1 MRFDIRYRLAFE
13 YENVVRHSQNE
24 LRACPL
30 TDEHQMLL
38 SYRVTSTPT
47 ARVHA
52 FTDYWGTRVDAYGIR
67 EPHVAVE
74 IVAEAAVETRQ
85 RPLMVASPRMDEL
98 ADPVFADEH
107 AEHLAPT
114 RHTEAGSL
122 TTRLAEEIRTQDETD
137 VVSLVLAIH
146 RRVHRSLTY
155 EPGSTEIGV
164 TPDAVL
170 AGGKGV
176 CQDYAHLAV
185 AVCRQ
190 LGVPARYVSG
200 YFFASDDSTGAAVVG
215 DSADV
220 QTHAWF
226 EAAIPGA
233 GWLALDP
240 TNALAVGERH
250 VSIGRGRDYDDVKPI
265 RGVYAGVAS
274 ASLDA
279 GVEMRLLSNASP
291 APAVGPGT
299 PHLPLQQQVQQQQ

>member
-30 TDEHQMLL
+30 TDDHQMLL
-38 SYRVTSTPT
+38 SYRVSSSPA
-47 ARVHA
+47 ARVHG

-74 IVAEAAVETRQ
+74 VVAEAAVETRQ
-85 RPLMVASPRMDEL
+85 RPLTVASPGTGQLTEGPFTD
-98 ADPVFADEH
+98 VH
-107 AEHLAPT
+107 AEFLAPSPHTQPGT
-114 RHTEAGSL
+114 RTAAC
-122 TTRLAEEIRTQDETD
+122 AEEIRARGETD
-137 VVSLVLAIH
+137 VVSLVLDVH

-155 EPGSTEIGV
+155 TPGSTHIGV
-164 TPDAVL
+164 SPDDVL
-170 AGGKGV
+170 AGGRGV

-185 AVCRQ
+185 ALCRT

-200 YFFASDDSTGAAVVG
+200 YFFAADDATGAAVAG

-240 TNALAVGERH
+240 TNAVAVGERH
-250 VSIGRGRDYDDVKPI
+250 VVIGRGRDYDDVPPI
-265 RGVYAGVAS
+265 RGVYAGGSTAT
-274 ASLDA
+274 LDA
-279 GVEMRLLSNASP
+279 GVEMRLLSTAS
-291 APAVGPGT
+291 T
-299 PHLPLQQQVQQQQ
+299 PTGQSPPLHQQVQQQQ

>member
-30 TDEHQMLL
+30 TDQHQLLL
-38 SYRVTSTPT
+38 SYRVTSSPT
-47 ARVHA
+47 SRVHS

-67 EPHVAVE
+67 EPHVAIEV
-74 IVAEAAVETRQ
+74 VAEAAVETRQ
-85 RPLMVASPRMDEL
+85 RPLMVASPPMSDLHDEE
-98 ADPVFADEH
+98 FADEH
-107 AEHLAPT
+107 AEYLAPT
-114 RHTEAGSL
+114 RHTEPGQRTVECAD
-122 TTRLAEEIRTQDETD
+122 EIRSRGETD
-137 VVSLVLAIH
+137 VVSLVLDIH

-155 EPGSTEIGV
+155 QPGSTEIGV

-170 AGGKGV
+170 EGGAGV

-185 AVCRQ
+185 ALCRE

-200 YFFASDDSTGAAVVG
+200 YFFAADDSTGAAVVG
-215 DSADV
+215 DTAQV

-250 VSIGRGRDYDDVKPI
+250 VTIGRGRDYDDVIPI
-265 RGVYAGVAS
+265 RGVYAGATT

-291 APAVGPGT
+291 ASGH
-299 PHLPLQQQVQQQQ
+299 HLPLHQQVQQQQVQQQ

>member
-38 SYRVTSTPT
+38 SYRVTSSPT
-47 ARVHA
+47 ARVHG

-74 IVAEAAVETRQ
+74 VVAESAVETRQ
-85 RPLMVASPRMDEL
+85 RPLMVASPRMDDL
-98 ADPVFADEH
+98 ADPAFVDEH
-107 AEHLAPT
+107 AEYLSTT
-114 RHTEAGSL
+114 RHTEPGEL
-122 TTRLAEEIRTQDETD
+122 TTGCVEEISARGAVD
-137 VVSLVLAIH
+137 VVSLVLDVH
-146 RRVHRSLTY
+146 RLVHRSLTY
-155 EPGSTEIGV
+155 ESGSTEIGV
-164 TPDAVL
+164 VPDAVL

-185 AVCRQ
+185 GLCRQ

-200 YFFASDDSTGAAVVG
+200 YFFAADDATGAAVVG
-215 DSADV
+215 DSAQV

-250 VSIGRGRDYDDVKPI
+250 VTIGRGRDYDDVPPI

-279 GVEMRLLSNASP
+279 GVEMRLLSNLSP
-291 APAVGPGT
+291 PPGQAPV
-299 PHLPLQQQVQQQQ
+299 LEQQIQQQQQ

>member
-30 TDEHQMLL
+30 TDEHQLLL
-38 SYRVTSTPT
+38 SYRVTSSPT
-47 ARVHA
+47 SRVHS

-74 IVAEAAVETRQ
+74 VVAEAAVETRQ
-85 RPLMVASPRMDEL
+85 RPLMVASPRMADLGDEE
-98 ADPVFADEH
+98 FTDEH
-107 AEHLAPT
+107 AEYLAPT
-114 RHTEAGSL
+114 RHTATGPRTAACAG
-122 TTRLAEEIRTQDETD
+122 EIRARGETD
-137 VVSLVLAIH
+137 VVSLVLDIH

-155 EPGSTEIGV
+155 QAGTTEIGI

-170 AGGKGV
+170 EGGTGV

-185 AVCRQ
+185 ALCRD

-200 YFFASDDSTGAAVVG
+200 YFFAADDSTGATVVG

-250 VSIGRGRDYDDVKPI
+250 VTIGRGRDYDDVTPI
-265 RGVYAGVAS
+265 RGVYAGAAS

-291 APAVGPGT
+291 APGH
-299 PHLPLQQQVQQQQ
+299 HLPLHQQAQQQQQ